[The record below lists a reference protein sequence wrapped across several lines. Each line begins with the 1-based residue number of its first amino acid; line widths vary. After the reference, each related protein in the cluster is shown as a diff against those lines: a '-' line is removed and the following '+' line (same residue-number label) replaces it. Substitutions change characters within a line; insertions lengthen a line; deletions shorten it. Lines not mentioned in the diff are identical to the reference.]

1 MKVRFSGFFV
11 LVCIFMLL
19 TGSAA
24 LAQMGVTYG
33 ERLTG
38 QVNATQPQ
46 VFYSFTGLE
55 GDLIDALVIGISP
68 GMSPTLGLNA
78 PTGQQLAFSTG
89 GSLSAVSGVAH
100 ITYRLPSSGT
110 YALQVGALP
119 GAQGDYL
126 LILEGGQVTPAELPT
141 GSSVE
146 IQLAPDI
153 PQQVLMLT
161 GTGDASSGTLFPF
174 NLSGS
179 GYSVHIFT
187 ASGETVALY
196 KSGMVGEFSVGLAAG
211 TTYYAV
217 LTAQEEFSAIAAS
230 FGTTAAATSAPP
242 PSTSS
247 SSQPTTTTTTTAGDA
262 CTVVSPATGVNV
274 RPGPGTEYNPP
285 IGSLIGTAPVTG
297 QTGTG
302 WYQVTYNGQTG
313 YVAASVVTLTGNC
326 ANVQTVT
333 GPPPPS
339 QGTTTTTT
347 SATST
352 PPPTATTTGD
362 TAPPTATT
370 AADTAPPTATP
381 PPTQAVQIAPPT
393 AAQLNWALNRDSG
406 GQFTGAVSNP
416 EGNTSDRI
424 RVTVDGLS
432 NQPPNNFRQFTITL
446 VCNGTN
452 TSNLRWGTGGPSSPT
467 GLQCGGSINITHTND
482 SNQTFININM
492 TGGSSPGYVS
502 YTLVAVRQ

>member
-1 MKVRFSGFFV
+1 MKVRFSGIV
-11 LVCIFMLL
+11 LLMSILMLL
-19 TGSAA
+19 IGSAA
-24 LAQMGVTYG
+24 LAQSGVTYG
-33 ERLTG
+33 ERITG

-78 PTGQQLAFSTG
+78 PTGQQVAFSTG

-100 ITYRLPSSGT
+100 ITYRLPSSGM

-126 LILEGGQVTPAELPT
+126 FILEGGQVTPAELPV
-141 GSSVE
+141 GSNVE
-146 IQLAPDI
+146 IQLAPDT

-161 GTGDASSGTLFPF
+161 GTGDASSSTLFPF

-196 KSGMVGEFSVGLAAG
+196 KSGAVGEFSVGLAAG
-211 TTYYAV
+211 TSYYAV

-230 FGTTAAATSAPP
+230 FGTTSASTSAPP
-242 PSTSS
+242 SSTSPSTP
-247 SSQPTTTTTTTAGDA
+247 PTTTTTTTADA
-262 CTVVSPATGVNV
+262 CTVVSPPTGVNV
-274 RPGPGTEYNPP
+274 RSGPGTEYNPP

-302 WYQVTYNGQTG
+302 WYQISYNGQTG
-313 YVAASVVTLTGNC
+313 YVASSVVTLTGNC

-333 GPPPPS
+333 GPPPS

-347 SATST
+347 S
-352 PPPTATTTGD
+352 PTAIPTTTTGD

-370 AADTAPPTATP
+370 AGDTTPPTATP

-393 AAQLNWALNRDSG
+393 AAQLNWTLNRDSG
-406 GQFTGAVSNP
+406 GQFTGSVSNP

-467 GLQCGGSINITHTND
+467 NLQCGGSINITHTND

-502 YTLVAVRQ
+502 YTLIAIRQ